1 MGSASEARQRAQTS
15 KVATSPSESATLEPI
30 HQEKQDHQNES
41 REQLITELETIEQRL
56 TTQTDELRQTILQLA
71 SAEQRERDR
80 LAAILHDDLQQLLM
94 AAKWALRSLRKQCR
108 GDRALSQELS
118 QAIRMVERSIQM
130 SRSLSRD
137 LSPPA
142 LESGLMPAIDRL
154 SEHFREA
161 YGFRVMVKVEGA
173 FTDIDDSLRD
183 FLFQAIR
190 ELLLNAAKHSNQEKA
205 ELCLREGK
213 SAIEVIISDEGAGF
227 DLKDLDSILA
237 KGTGLLRV
245 WTRVTRVG
253 GQLRVETSPGG
264 GSTFR
269 LSVPRSDNE

>member
-142 LESGLMPAIDRL
+142 LESGLMPAIDRFL
-154 SEHFREA
+154 S
-161 YGFRVMVKVEGA
+161 
-173 FTDIDDSLRD
+173 T
-183 FLFQAIR
+183 
-190 ELLLNAAKHSNQEKA
+190 
-205 ELCLREGK
+205 
-213 SAIEVIISDEGAGF
+213 SARPTVS
-227 DLKDLDSILA
+227 
-237 KGTGLLRV
+237 
-245 WTRVTRVG
+245 
-253 GQLRVETSPGG
+253 
-264 GSTFR
+264 GSW
-269 LSVPRSDNE
+269 

>member
-1 MGSASEARQRAQTS
+1 
-15 KVATSPSESATLEPI
+15 
-30 HQEKQDHQNES
+30 
-41 REQLITELETIEQRL
+41 
-56 TTQTDELRQTILQLA
+56 
-71 SAEQRERDR
+71 
-80 LAAILHDDLQQLLM
+80 
-94 AAKWALRSLRKQCR
+94 
-108 GDRALSQELS
+108 
-118 QAIRMVERSIQM
+118 
-130 SRSLSRD
+130 
-137 LSPPA
+137 
-142 LESGLMPAIDRL
+142 
-154 SEHFREA
+154 
-161 YGFRVMVKVEGA
+161 MVKVEGA